1 MPDKLS
7 PLPEAQPHDLD
18 NIKKI
23 NAFMSWLTNCP
34 KRMTCENAA
43 GMIPKMN
50 TKDDNIRNTL
60 NNYLWDK
67 GELATATHDEI
78 ARLRGIIID
87 KAEELEAQRID
98 QNFWENDRLNRE
110 FRQQTREQSRKIE
123 SVSMFW

>member
-1 MPDKLS
+1 MPYKLS
-7 PLPEAQPHDLD
+7 PLPEAQSHDLA
-18 NIKKI
+18 NIRKI
-23 NAFMSWLTNCP
+23 NAFISWLTNCP

-67 GELATATHDEI
+67 GELATATHNEI